1 MLAVGF
7 LGVTS
12 THRYG
17 GGSETSRPCLPCSSL
32 FVCPHSQ
39 PSGFGWSRVGASLFL
54 GMGHDHREDVT
65 PCFLPWE
72 AAR

>member
-17 GGSETSRPCLPCSSL
+17 DGSETSRPCLPCRNL

-39 PSGFGWSRVGASLFL
+39 PSRFGWSKVRASLLL
-54 GMGHDHREDVT
+54 GMGHDHKEGMT
-65 PCFLPWE
+65 ACFLHWE